1 MQILQIKFVI
11 RKMEKVEM
19 THCSISKEESVE
31 RRLRQMKEG
40 LKWVDSIRVIR
51 VDSKCLT
58 HCHIVVSYR
67 WPQAAPPSTWLCCL
81 AVFVY
86 SMPGY
91 KCSIKDRMLY
101 STCKGPLLDVATD
114 RVGLEIARK
123 VNNEVSSILVSRR
136 KRQLFALVQPKEEQG
151 LA

>member
-1 MQILQIKFVI
+1 
-11 RKMEKVEM
+11 
-19 THCSISKEESVE
+19 
-31 RRLRQMKEG
+31 
-40 LKWVDSIRVIR
+40 
-51 VDSKCLT
+51 
-58 HCHIVVSYR
+58 
-67 WPQAAPPSTWLCCL
+67 
-81 AVFVY
+81 
-86 SMPGY
+86 MPGY

-136 KRQLFALVQPKEEQG
+136 KRQLFALVQPEEEQG

>member
-1 MQILQIKFVI
+1 
-11 RKMEKVEM
+11 
-19 THCSISKEESVE
+19 
-31 RRLRQMKEG
+31 
-40 LKWVDSIRVIR
+40 
-51 VDSKCLT
+51 
-58 HCHIVVSYR
+58 
-67 WPQAAPPSTWLCCL
+67 
-81 AVFVY
+81 
-86 SMPGY
+86 MPGY

-136 KRQLFALVQPKEEQG
+136 KIQLFALVQPKEEQG

>member
-1 MQILQIKFVI
+1 
-11 RKMEKVEM
+11 
-19 THCSISKEESVE
+19 
-31 RRLRQMKEG
+31 
-40 LKWVDSIRVIR
+40 
-51 VDSKCLT
+51 
-58 HCHIVVSYR
+58 
-67 WPQAAPPSTWLCCL
+67 
-81 AVFVY
+81 
-86 SMPGY
+86 MPGY

-123 VNNEVSSILVSRR
+123 VNSEVSSILVSRR